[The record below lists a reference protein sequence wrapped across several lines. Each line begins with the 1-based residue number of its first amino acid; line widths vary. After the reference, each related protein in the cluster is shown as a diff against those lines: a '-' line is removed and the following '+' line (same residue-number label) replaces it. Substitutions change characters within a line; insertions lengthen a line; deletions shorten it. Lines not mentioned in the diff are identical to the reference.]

1 MVILKNRSIL
11 ISLFLIC
18 VGVTTYFLIE
28 FTAHNEQA
36 SVRLDDVAAVA
47 SGKVEPRGGVVNISS
62 SIIGKIVDLK
72 VDEGDLVKEGQVLA
86 ILDNEDFSAQVKQA
100 QSQVVEKQ
108 ENFRKL
114 QNGFRTEEVMAAEAE
129 LKREQASL
137 HKAQLDLLR
146 SQKLYA
152 RDFASL
158 DDVEQDELLVR
169 ETLESIN
176 KLKAELLL
184 LRNGTREEDLA
195 IAKAEL
201 ESAKQ
206 AYNEAKGTYHRT
218 ILVSPIDGMVLKRH
232 KNLGELMTTF
242 EDLPAFSLGDVSELY
257 VRAEVHE
264 DDIDKV
270 FIDQKARIQSLE
282 FDADVVFG
290 RVTQIGKMM
299 GNKKIRSYAADEFRD
314 QGFVEVLIRI
324 ENTDGFI
331 IGQRVDVFFVE
342 EKQKRHENK

>member
-1 MVILKNRSIL
+1 MGILKNRAIL
-11 ISLFLIC
+11 AVLLLIC
-18 VGVTTYFLIE
+18 LGVTTYFFFG
-28 FTAHNEQA
+28 FTAHSEKG
-36 SVRLDDVAAVA
+36 VVKLDDIAAVA

-72 VDEGDLVKEGQVLA
+72 VEEGDFVKEGQVLA
-86 ILDNEDFSAQVKQA
+86 ILDNEDFSAQVKKA
-100 QSQVVEKQ
+100 QSQMVEKQ
-108 ENFRKL
+108 ENYRKL
-114 QNGFRTEEVMAAEAE
+114 QNGSRTEEVMAAEAE

-206 AYNEAKGTYHRT
+206 AYNEAKGTYQRT
-218 ILVSPIDGMVLKRH
+218 ILVSPINGMVLKRH

-242 EDLPAFSLGDVSELY
+242 EDLPAFSLGDVSKLY

-264 DDIDKV
+264 DDIDK
-270 FIDQKARIQSLE
+270 IYLNQKARIQSLE
-282 FDADVVFG
+282 YNDGVVLG
-290 RVTQIGKMM
+290 VVTQIGKMM
-299 GNKKIRSYAADEFRD
+299 GNKKIRSYTADEFRD

-342 EKQKRHENK
+342 